1 MVRPSYDAEGGTG
14 PWRSSRCRP
23 SPFPVPLSASWS
35 SIFGPFL
42 LKPFHPMP
50 RKSLISASWS
60 SIFGP
65 FCSTPRQKTV
75 GLRRFRP
82 FLLYHDG
89 QPKPGLNILSLFRPT
104 PTSLRHRIPQSPP
117 PLSTGGSLTAGNL
130 TGCSLTGG
138 NLTGGNLTGGNFT
151 GGNLNVGNFMRGSF
165 MVGRFPPRF
174 CRNARL
180 KCKDTDLFF
189 YLCKI

>member
-1 MVRPSYDAEGGTG
+1 
-14 PWRSSRCRP
+14 
-23 SPFPVPLSASWS
+23 
-35 SIFGPFL
+35 
-42 LKPFHPMP
+42 
-50 RKSLISASWS
+50 
-60 SIFGP
+60 
-65 FCSTPRQKTV
+65 
-75 GLRRFRP
+75 
-82 FLLYHDG
+82 LLYHDG

>member
-35 SIFGPFL
+35 SIFGPF
-42 LKPFHPMP
+42 
-50 RKSLISASWS
+50 
-60 SIFGP
+60 
-65 FCSTPRQKTV
+65 CSTPRQKTV
-75 GLRRFRP
+75 GLCHFRP

-104 PTSLRHRIPQSPP
+104 PTSPRHRIPQSPP
-117 PLSTGGSLTAGNL
+117 PLNTGGSLTA
-130 TGCSLTGG
+130 
-138 NLTGGNLTGGNFT
+138 GNLTGGNFT
-151 GGNLNVGNFMRGSF
+151 GGNLTGGNLTVGNLTGGNLTAGNLTVGNFMSGSF
-165 MVGRFPPRF
+165 MAGRFPPRF

-189 YLCKI
+189 YLCRI